1 MADQQQQPQEE
12 QQQPQMNFMTMFL
25 IFFLISSFM
34 SSFMA
39 PKQPESPVSVID
51 NYNKTFKAQVEQPDA
66 APTNPISAAM
76 GLFKG
81 MMPLK
86 KGEKGVQYQP
96 ILKDGDLCVASVPES
111 ES

>member
-1 MADQQQQPQEE
+1 MVY
-12 QQQPQMNFMTMFL
+12 
-25 IFFLISSFM
+25 SSRLLDATIIQ
-34 SSFMA
+34 S
-39 PKQPESPVSVID
+39 ESPASVID